1 MPKGGI
7 VRRTAVCIGS
17 VRTLR
22 AHIEAHPSCRQVAVG
37 GRNKYLINGSTAQL
51 QRVQNLFHSVQLNV
65 NNPHFL
71 VRIMYMRS
79 SISTGMTL
87 PSRSTLASVRATSL
101 YSMVCMRRSSPSTA
115 SSSTPSVLR
124 RASRPCDRVRA

>member
-1 MPKGGI
+1 M
-7 VRRTAVCIGS
+7 RRTAVCIGS

-22 AHIEAHPSCRQVAVG
+22 ARGPHPSCRQVAVG

-71 VRIMYMRS
+71 VRVYERS
-79 SISTGMTL
+79 SIS
-87 PSRSTLASVRATSL
+87 ASPKFAH
-101 YSMVCMRRSSPSTA
+101 
-115 SSSTPSVLR
+115 
-124 RASRPCDRVRA
+124 RV